1 MQFRFE
7 NNSGRGFLSA
17 IPPVTRNII
26 IINFLIW
33 IISDLSPDFMYEKF
47 ALFYPKS
54 QYFHWWQF
62 VTHMFM
68 HGGFWHVFF
77 NMFTLYMFG
86 SVLERVWGPKK
97 YLLFYFVTGLGAAA
111 LHTGVE
117 WMQCLHWEHIVNTGA
132 AADAIAAN
140 RSIQALCMTPTV
152 GASGA
157 IYGLLLGYAML
168 FPDSRMTLLF
178 PPITL
183 KAKWFVLIFA
193 VIELLTGVTGVGGG
207 IAHFAHLGGMLFGL
221 ILILWWKKGNKMYTY
236 YDN

>member
-33 IISDLSPDFMYEKF
+33 IISDLSHDFMYEKF

-54 QYFHWWQF
+54 PFFHWWQF

-77 NMFTLYMFG
+77 YMFG